1 MTLTFSLFEISSS
14 VKPTQTG
21 VLIATLSLKR
31 QDKHHQ
37 GCDTHHHEPGG
48 DGKQLPGKRVIE
60 YRPQGKQRAHKGL
73 TTAFE
78 ANRTPGEH
86 QAAKDQD
93 QLKERNG

>member
-1 MTLTFSLFEISSS
+1 MTLTFSLFEISYS
-14 VKPTQTG
+14 VKTTQTR

-37 GCDTHHHEPGG
+37 GCDTHHHKPGSDREQFPRKG
-48 DGKQLPGKRVIE
+48 VIE
-60 YRPQGKQRAHKGL
+60 HRTQGKQRAHKGL